1 MKETKLQLTQRMLKI
16 KTTPDKYFH
25 QVLSIIREVPPYKT
39 LSTTELQVLGEL
51 MKLNYQG
58 YKPIITTSTRKLIM
72 QVINLHPQTLS
83 NAINSLRKKE
93 FIVNDELSEKL
104 IIKYL
109 QDFNFEF
116 YED

>member
-1 MKETKLQLTQRMLKI
+1 M
-16 KTTPDKYFH
+16 
-25 QVLSIIREVPPYKT
+25 
-39 LSTTELQVLGEL
+39 TELQVLGEL

>member
-1 MKETKLQLTQRMLKI
+1 
-16 KTTPDKYFH
+16 
-25 QVLSIIREVPPYKT
+25 
-39 LSTTELQVLGEL
+39 
-51 MKLNYQG
+51 
-58 YKPIITTSTRKLIM
+58 M